1 MDFTNT
7 NILPSVSF
15 IETFFLVHRISDLSD
30 IRNQLTNGIGV
41 CSANRKRE
49 RERERERERGGGG
62 FCFMRILFYKP
73 TSWSL
78 ITATSAAVEI
88 TITN

>member
-49 RERERERERGGGG
+49 RERERGGG

-78 ITATSAAVEI
+78 ITATSAAAVEI